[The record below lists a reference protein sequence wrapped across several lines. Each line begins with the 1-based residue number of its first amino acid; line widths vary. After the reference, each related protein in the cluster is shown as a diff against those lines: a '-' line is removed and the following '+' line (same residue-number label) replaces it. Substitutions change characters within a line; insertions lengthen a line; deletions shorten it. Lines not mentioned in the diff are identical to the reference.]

1 MPPGES
7 FDERVFAAAAALA
20 ERGVS
25 APHALFFLGT
35 GAGVLPGR
43 LEEARRLPLSLAPG
57 VPAAWGEAL
66 LHYGELNSLPVWVIE
81 DAPADADD
89 GEPAWAAAFP
99 VWLAAAAGAVS
110 LIHTAAGSAL
120 DLGADS
126 LALGTLALVSDHLNL
141 SGATPLIGLGKTRL
155 GPMFPDQTMLHDQ
168 RLRAQALALCRRL
181 GLAAREV
188 VAVGTLGPA
197 IETPAERR
205 WFARAGGAVS
215 VQRLATTLL
224 AAAHAGLGALCVVA
238 VTHAGDGP
246 VDIGQAASISAE
258 LAPAL
263 DDLLVELARH
273 AVAEAVAD
281 LERESG

>member
-1 MPPGES
+1 MPPGPPGES

-43 LEEARRLPLSLAPG
+43 LEEARRIPLSLAPG

-110 LIHTAAGSAL
+110 LVHTAAGSAL

-155 GPMFPDQTMLHDQ
+155 GPMFPDQTTLHDR
-168 RLRAQALALCRRL
+168 RLRAQALAIATEPEVNALGYQHLGERRVDDAIALFRQNVRDYPRSWNVYDSLGEALAVKGNKREALAMYQKALDLSPPGQHGRIRSAMTALRFEVCRKRTS
-181 GLAAREV
+181 GAADRRRAAR
-188 VAVGTLGPA
+188 A
-197 IETPAERR
+197 
-205 WFARAGGAVS
+205 
-215 VQRLATTLL
+215 
-224 AAAHAGLGALCVVA
+224 
-238 VTHAGDGP
+238 
-246 VDIGQAASISAE
+246 
-258 LAPAL
+258 
-263 DDLLVELARH
+263 
-273 AVAEAVAD
+273 
-281 LERESG
+281 